1 MGRIIAIV
9 SGKGGVGKTTTAIN
23 LGAAL
28 NKLGKDVVVVD
39 VNLNTP
45 NIGIHLGAPI
55 VPITLN
61 NVLKGKA
68 NITDAIYE
76 HVSGTKIIP
85 SSLSVKEITNFNTKK
100 IPTII
105 KQLKDMTDF
114 VVLDSAAGFSEEAIA
129 TMDAGEE
136 IIVVTNPEMPSV
148 TDALKAIKVAKERG
162 KEVKGIIVTRHRN
175 ENYEMSLA
183 SIKSML
189 EAPIIGLI
197 PEDPAVK
204 KALNRRDAVV
214 HVYPKSKVSKKYIEI
229 AKKIIGTYSSND
241 SNENF
246 FTRLFNF
253 DKK

>member
-68 NITDAIYE
+68 NIADAIYE

-100 IPTII
+100 IPAII
-105 KQLKDMTDF
+105 RQLKEMADF
-114 VVLDSAAGFSEEAIA
+114 VILDSAAGFSEEAIA

-162 KEVKGIIVTRHRN
+162 KEIKGVIVTRHRN

-204 KALNRRDAVV
+204 KALNKRDAVV
-214 HVYPKSKVSKKYIEI
+214 HVYPNSKVAKKYIEI
-229 AKKIIGTYSSND
+229 AKKIIGTYD
-241 SNENF
+241 SKDKSENF
-246 FTRLFNF
+246 FSRLFNF
-253 DKK
+253 DRK